1 MQMEMYRN
9 AIDWVTEAGEIIKE
23 RIHQTLD
30 IKLKSSHSDLVTAVD
45 REIEAY
51 FVNNIQQHYPLHNI
65 LGEENVGNTMSDSP
79 YLWIIDP
86 IDGTSN
92 FINRKKDFAISVAFC
107 RDDQGVFGVV
117 YDVMAGKL
125 YHAMK
130 GKGAFLNE
138 SRLDS
143 INRNSVLENE
153 LVAVNTPWKDVEGM
167 KQWPELYRL
176 AARVRGVRVYGATT
190 MELCDLATGNLGG
203 FAQYFV
209 NAWDYAAGR
218 IILEE
223 IGGKFSD
230 LQGNEIGMIY
240 SGSVVAASIC
250 IHEQMIRVLNANP
263 Q

>member
-1 MQMEMYRN
+1 
-9 AIDWVTEAGEIIKE
+9 
-23 RIHQTLD
+23 
-30 IKLKSSHSDLVTAVD
+30 
-45 REIEAY
+45 
-51 FVNNIQQHYPLHNI
+51 
-65 LGEENVGNTMSDSP
+65 LGEENVGNTKSESP

-107 RDDQGVFGVV
+107 RDEQGVFGVI

-138 SRLDS
+138 IRLNS
-143 INRNSVLENE
+143 INQSSLLENE
-153 LVAVNTPWKDVEGM
+153 LVAVNTPWKDVEGIN
-167 KQWPELYRL
+167 QWPQLYRL
-176 AARVRGVRVYGATT
+176 AAKARGVRVYGATT
-190 MELCDLATGNLGG
+190 MELCDMATGCLGG

-218 IILEE
+218 IVLEE

-230 LQGNEIGMIY
+230 LQGNEISMIY
-240 SGSVVAASIC
+240 CGGVAAASIC
-250 IHEQMIRVLNANP
+250 LHEQMIQLLNASQQQEAEKANNTL
-263 Q
+263 